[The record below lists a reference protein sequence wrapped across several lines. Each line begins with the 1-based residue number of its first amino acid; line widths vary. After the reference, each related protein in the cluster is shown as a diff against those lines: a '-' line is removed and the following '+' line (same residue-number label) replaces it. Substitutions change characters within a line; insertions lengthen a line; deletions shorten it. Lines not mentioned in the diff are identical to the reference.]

1 MGRGEIYGKFWRTI
15 TGAAPRPQTDSESAC
30 GVLRHQLG
38 HHFKRGTPKPAT
50 IKKLA
55 AVLKVPYENLM
66 AAAGHI
72 QAFPEEIREASESY
86 QSVYEIYQT
95 AVTRGAEHL
104 PIFNSQK
111 WEHLSKQDI
120 ENLSKYFDF
129 LSSEAKKRASPS

>member
-1 MGRGEIYGKFWRTI
+1 MSPFGQQLRELRRARKLTVNQLAVYSGISSATISKIENGKR
-15 TGAAPRPQTDSESAC
+15 
-30 GVLRHQLG
+30 
-38 HHFKRGTPKPAT
+38 KPAT

-86 QSVYEIYQT
+86 QSVYKIYQT

>member
-1 MGRGEIYGKFWRTI
+1 MNQLAVYSGISSATI
-15 TGAAPRPQTDSESAC
+15 SKIENG
-30 GVLRHQLG
+30 
-38 HHFKRGTPKPAT
+38 KRGTPKPAT

-55 AVLKVPYENLM
+55 TVLKVPYENLM

-129 LSSEAKKRASPS
+129 LSSEAKKRASSS

>member
-1 MGRGEIYGKFWRTI
+1 MSPFGQQLRELRRARKLTVNQLAVYSGISSATISKIENGKR
-15 TGAAPRPQTDSESAC
+15 
-30 GVLRHQLG
+30 
-38 HHFKRGTPKPAT
+38 KPAT

>member
-1 MGRGEIYGKFWRTI
+1 MSPFGQQLRELRRARKLTVNQLAVYSGISSATISKIENGKR
-15 TGAAPRPQTDSESAC
+15 
-30 GVLRHQLG
+30 
-38 HHFKRGTPKPAT
+38 KPAT

-129 LSSEAKKRASPS
+129 LSSEAKKRASSS

>member
-1 MGRGEIYGKFWRTI
+1 
-15 TGAAPRPQTDSESAC
+15 
-30 GVLRHQLG
+30 
-38 HHFKRGTPKPAT
+38 KRGTPKPAT

-72 QAFPEEIREASESY
+72 QAFPEEIREASEGY

-129 LSSEAKKRASPS
+129 LSSEAKKRASSS

>member
-1 MGRGEIYGKFWRTI
+1 MSPFGQQLRELRRARKLTVNQLAVYSGISSATI
-15 TGAAPRPQTDSESAC
+15 SKIENG
-30 GVLRHQLG
+30 
-38 HHFKRGTPKPAT
+38 KRGTPKPAT

-86 QSVYEIYQT
+86 QSVYKIYQT

-111 WEHLSKQDI
+111 WEHLSK
-120 ENLSKYFDF
+120 
-129 LSSEAKKRASPS
+129 